1 MNQRYAALLTI
12 LAVAPLL
19 LCACDATDGASRV
32 VGELASDRVE
42 IAAEVSEPI
51 VDIVAAEGEAVSK
64 GQVLVRQDTARA
76 ETRLA
81 ELEAALLQRQA
92 RLDELVR
99 GPRSEQIAAAR
110 ANAEGTARELA
121 FRQTEV
127 RRVRDVHARGL
138 APEEQLDSAKA
149 ALDAA
154 QANHKLTLAQLEE
167 RLAGTTIEELEQAE
181 QAVYQAMARRDS
193 ALIDLDRHD
202 LKSPVNGIL
211 DSRIFEIG
219 ERPSAGRPVVVVLA
233 GEQPYA
239 RVYVPERLRVHVRP
253 GMKALIHVDGM
264 DTAIDG
270 RVRWVSSD
278 PAFTPYYALTER
290 DRGRLSYVAKVDI
303 AEQRERLPDG
313 VPVDVEFVI
322 DKGP

>member
-1 MNQRYAALLTI
+1 MNQRYAAQLTI
-12 LAVAPLL
+12 LAAAPLL
-19 LCACDATDGASRV
+19 LCACDATDDAYRA
-32 VGELASDRVE
+32 VGELASDRLE

-51 VDIVAAEGEAVSK
+51 VDISVAEGEAVSK

-76 ETRLA
+76 EARLA
-81 ELEAALLQRQA
+81 ELEAVLLQQQA
-92 RLDELVR
+92 RLDELLR
-99 GPRSEQIAAAR
+99 GPRSEQIAAAK
-110 ANAEGTARELA
+110 ANVEGTTQELS
-121 FRQTEV
+121 FRQAEL
-127 RRVRDVHARGL
+127 RRVRDVQAKGL
-138 APEEQLDSAKA
+138 ASEEQLDSANA

-154 QANHKLTLAQLEE
+154 QANHKLMVAQLEE

-181 QAVYQAMARRDS
+181 QAVNQARARRDS
-193 ALIDLDRHD
+193 ALIDLDRHH
-202 LKSPVNGIL
+202 LKAPDNGVL

-219 ERPSAGRPVVVVLA
+219 ERPAAGQPVVVVLG

-239 RVYVPERLRVHVRP
+239 RVYVPEALRVQVKP
-253 GMKALIHVDGM
+253 GVKALIHVDGM

-303 AEQRERLPDG
+303 SEQRERLPDG

>member
-1 MNQRYAALLTI
+1 MNQRYLARPMMLATALL
-12 LAVAPLL
+12 LL
-19 LCACDATDGASRV
+19 YACDATEDAYRA
-32 VGELASDRVE
+32 VGELASDRLE

-51 VDIVAAEGEAVSK
+51 VEILAAEGEAVAK

-76 ETRLA
+76 EARLS
-81 ELEAALLQRQA
+81 ELEALLLQQQA

-110 ANAEGTARELA
+110 ANVEGTTRELS
-121 FRQTEV
+121 FRQAEIG
-127 RRVRDVHARGL
+127 RVRDVHARGL
-138 APEEQLDSAKA
+138 ASEEQLDSAKA

-154 QANHKLTLAQLEE
+154 QANHKLMLARLDE

-181 QAVYQAMARRDS
+181 QAVNQATARRDG
-193 ALIDLDRHD
+193 ALIDLDRHE
-202 LKSPVNGIL
+202 LRAPENGIL

-219 ERPSAGRPVVVVLA
+219 ERPAAGQAVVVVLSGA
-233 GEQPYA
+233 QPYA
-239 RVYVPERLRVHVRP
+239 RVYVPEALRVHVRP
-253 GMKALIHVDGM
+253 GMNALIHVDGM
-264 DTAIDG
+264 DAAIDG

-313 VPVDVEFVI
+313 VPVDVEFLI
-322 DKGP
+322 DKAP

>member
-1 MNQRYAALLTI
+1 MKQRFAAQLTV
-12 LAVAPLL
+12 LAATPLL
-19 LCACDATDGASRV
+19 LCACGATDDAYRV
-32 VGELASDRVE
+32 VGELASDRLE

-76 ETRLA
+76 AARLS
-81 ELEAALLQRQA
+81 ELEAVLLQQQA

-110 ANAEGTARELA
+110 ANVEGTTQELA
-121 FRQTEV
+121 FRQAEL

-138 APEEQLDSAKA
+138 AAAEQLDSAKA

-154 QANHKLTLAQLEE
+154 QANHKLMLAQLEE

-181 QAVYQAMARRDS
+181 QAVNQARARRDS

-202 LKSPVNGIL
+202 LKAPDNGIL

-219 ERPSAGRPVVVVLA
+219 ERPAAGQPVVVVLA
-233 GEQPYA
+233 GDQPYA
-239 RVYVPERLRVHVRP
+239 RVYVPEPLRVHVRP
-253 GMKALIHVDGM
+253 GTKARIRVDGLA
-264 DTAIDG
+264 TAIDG

-290 DRGRLSYVAKVDI
+290 DRSRLSYVAKVDI

-322 DKGP
+322 DNGT